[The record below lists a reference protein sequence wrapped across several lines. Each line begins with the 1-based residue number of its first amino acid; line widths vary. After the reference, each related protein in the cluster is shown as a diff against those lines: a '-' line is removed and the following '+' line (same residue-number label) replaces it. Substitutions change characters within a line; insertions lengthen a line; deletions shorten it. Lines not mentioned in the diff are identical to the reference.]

1 MSGLVGRV
9 VGGRQGVCRSPSRFL
24 FQRSQPINIK
34 LTNGIRYTF
43 LIIIALLFSEC
54 KYIKK
59 NKNKKN
65 RMAKSRRYKRSG
77 TGPDLRALTTEQPDA
92 EYIQNPD
99 NGVNAVETK
108 SEL

>member
-1 MSGLVGRV
+1 MAFVLL
-9 VGGRQGVCRSPSRFL
+9 GVST
-24 FQRSQPINIK
+24 
-34 LTNGIRYTF
+34 TNVEAKTKKKKTRATTSYV
-43 LIIIALLFSEC
+43 SSD
-54 KYIKK
+54 KKKKNKK